1 MAIHQPQRLVSAAI
15 AFARALLALLL
26 LAIASQANAKDYTNT
41 LGMKF
46 VLIPAGTFV
55 MGRTESTDSLRQAF
69 PAFEASRIEQLTDE
83 LPAHPVEITKN
94 FYLGQ
99 YEVTVGQFR
108 KFLEVSGYVPESIRD
123 QTGGYGYN
131 KDYDPSKT
139 VKKDAFEGRDPQ
151 YSWQN
156 PGFVQTEN
164 DPVTNVTLNDAVY
177 MAHWLSQKE
186 GKTYRLPTE
195 AEWEYSCLAGTQTR
209 FGVGDDP
216 EVLSAYANLYDQ
228 STAKNWEQWKS
239 FAQKSDDGFAF
250 TSPVGSFK
258 PNNFGLYDMN
268 GNVWEWVSDSYSAQ
282 YPSGKATDPTGPEA
296 SELRIRRGGSWHTWA
311 LYSRCQF
318 RNWNTAETR
327 YPLVGM
333 RLLLEVSAEK

>member
-1 MAIHQPQRLVSAAI
+1 MAIPQPQGLESAAI
-15 AFARALLALLL
+15 AFARALLAFPM
-26 LAIASQANAKDYTNT
+26 LAIAAHACAQDYTNT

-55 MGRTESTDSLRQAF
+55 MGRTESVDALQQAF

-83 LPAHPVEITKN
+83 QPAHLVEITKS
-94 FYLGQ
+94 FFLGQ
-99 YEVTVGQFR
+99 HEVTVGQFR
-108 KFLEVSGYVPESIRD
+108 KFLEISGHVPESIRD

-139 VKKDAFEGRDPQ
+139 VKQDAFEGRDLK

-156 PGFVQTEN
+156 PGFAQTEH
-164 DPVTNVTLNDAVY
+164 DPVTNVTFNDAVY
-177 MAHWLSQKE
+177 LSKWLSQKE

-216 EVLSAYANLYDQ
+216 EALSAYANLYDQ
-228 STAKNWEQWKS
+228 RTAKNWAQWKN
-239 FAQKSDDGFAF
+239 FAQKADDGFAF
-250 TSPVGSFK
+250 TAPVGSFK
-258 PNNFGLYDMN
+258 PNNFGLYDMS
-268 GNVWEWVSDSYSAQ
+268 GNVWEWVSDTYSAR
-282 YPSGKATDPTGPEA
+282 YPEGKVTDPTGPTA
-296 SELRIRRGGSWHTWA
+296 NELRIRRGGSWHTWA

-327 YPLVGM
+327 YPLVGV
-333 RLLLEVSAEK
+333 RLLLEFDPRQ

>member
-1 MAIHQPQRLVSAAI
+1 
-15 AFARALLALLL
+15 LLALLL

-164 DPVTNVTLNDAVY
+164 DPSSVLFANADV
-177 MAHWLSQKE
+177 KE
-186 GKTYRLPTE
+186 HSKRTCD
-195 AEWEYSCLAGTQTR
+195 SK
-209 FGVGDDP
+209 
-216 EVLSAYANLYDQ
+216 SAYF
-228 STAKNWEQWKS
+228 S
-239 FAQKSDDGFAF
+239 
-250 TSPVGSFK
+250 
-258 PNNFGLYDMN
+258 
-268 GNVWEWVSDSYSAQ
+268 
-282 YPSGKATDPTGPEA
+282 
-296 SELRIRRGGSWHTWA
+296 RIIA
-311 LYSRCQF
+311 VC
-318 RNWNTAETR
+318 AI
-327 YPLVGM
+327 
-333 RLLLEVSAEK
+333 LLLPSLNLAIGSTLKRSYKA

>member
-1 MAIHQPQRLVSAAI
+1 MGILEGKCLRRTVAVFCRSC
-15 AFARALLALLL
+15 LALLTVL
-26 LAIASQANAKDYTNT
+26 LVGHANAKDYSNT

-55 MGRTESTDSLRQAF
+55 MGRTESTESLRQAF

-83 LPAHPVEITKN
+83 LPAHPVEITKS

-99 YEVTVGQFR
+99 HEVTVGQFR
-108 KFLEVSGYVPESIRD
+108 KFLEASGYVPESIRD

-131 KDYDPSKT
+131 KDYDPAST
-139 VKKDAFEGRDPQ
+139 VKQDAFEGRHPK

-156 PGFVQTEN
+156 PGFAQTEN

-177 MAHWLSQKE
+177 LATWLSQKE

-228 STAKNWEQWKS
+228 STAKNWVQWKN
-239 FAQKSDDGFAF
+239 FAQKSDDSFAF